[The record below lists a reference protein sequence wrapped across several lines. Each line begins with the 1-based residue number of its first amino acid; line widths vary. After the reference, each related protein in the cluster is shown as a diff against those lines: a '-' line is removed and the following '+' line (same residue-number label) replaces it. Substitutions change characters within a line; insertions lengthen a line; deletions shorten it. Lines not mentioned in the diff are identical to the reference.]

1 MLKILFF
8 FKLEYLKILK
18 DVFEEDYLIV
28 ATEICHNFIFPFYSE
43 SFVMPSLNGRKVWMF
58 EDLIKG
64 PPFWYPQ
71 IFTYPQN
78 YMCLA

>member
-43 SFVMPSLNGRKVWMF
+43 SFVMPSLNGRKV
-58 EDLIKG
+58 
-64 PPFWYPQ
+64 
-71 IFTYPQN
+71 
-78 YMCLA
+78 